1 MRAACGGYIVV
12 TYKNLRRSKA
22 TFEHRK
28 FVTVRMTDEAIAGP
42 TSTPVSRVLCLLT
55 VFGFIRSFYN
65 KITRWLTSPDTYSKS
80 TIKKK

>member
-1 MRAACGGYIVV
+1 MRAAGGGYIVV

-28 FVTVRMTDEAIAGP
+28 FVTVRMTDEAITGP
-42 TSTPVSRVLCLLT
+42 TRTPVSRVLCLLT

-65 KITRWLTSPDTYSKS
+65 KITGWLTSPDTYSKS